1 MRILILTDINSA
13 HSQKWIVAL
22 SKKGVS
28 IGIYTL
34 SRSTSDW
41 YKILSNVTLL
51 YSANEQSTKFSA
63 GILSKLSYL
72 KALPALKK
80 VITAYRPD
88 IVHAHY
94 ATSYGLLAR
103 LSRFKPYMISAWG
116 SDVMSF
122 PNKSFIHKGILRK
135 NLEGAAMVM
144 ATSETISQAIKKVIN
159 CDVKIIPFGID
170 LTVFKKLEVKSVI
183 APGNVVVGTIKSMEE
198 VYGIDVLIKAF
209 AVLKNDKKIPSIKLL
224 IVGTGTL
231 ANTYKTLVRDL
242 KIENDVV
249 FTGKIGYENVVNY
262 HNMIDIFVN
271 VSRNESF
278 GVSVIESSACEKPV
292 IVSNVG
298 GLPFVVRDKYTGLVV
313 EVENYEETANAI
325 EQLIKNVELRISM
338 GKAGRAFVASI
349 FELNKN
355 TDELLRIYNQTLELK
370 S

>member
-1 MRILILTDINSA
+1 
-13 HSQKWIVAL
+13 
-22 SKKGVS
+22 
-28 IGIYTL
+28 
-34 SRSTSDW
+34 
-41 YKILSNVTLL
+41 
-51 YSANEQSTKFSA
+51 
-63 GILSKLSYL
+63 
-72 KALPALKK
+72 
-80 VITAYRPD
+80 
-88 IVHAHY
+88 
-94 ATSYGLLAR
+94 
-103 LSRFKPYMISAWG
+103 
-116 SDVMSF
+116 
-122 PNKSFIHKGILRK
+122 
-135 NLEGAAMVM
+135 
-144 ATSETISQAIKKVIN
+144 
-159 CDVKIIPFGID
+159 
-170 LTVFKKLEVKSVI
+170 
-183 APGNVVVGTIKSMEE
+183 MEE